1 MRGRVSWCGNVA
13 VVPMRRSILFGATI
27 FTLLNWLKMI
37 SSSRDAQAVPAATV
51 TESHRI
57 PGGKFAR
64 TSLRSVLFITIWFGI
79 VAGFGEGFGLLLFQ
93 GTNWRQWARVM
104 HVSKEILWI
113 SPVVDLCF
121 FLLIGLA
128 VAVVSRIF
136 RGIPAIR
143 VLAFLLIFLAA
154 YDWLMVTGHFYRRAA
169 LLFALGVAVA
179 FSRWF
184 RKHETTAVDGWRRSA
199 PWLAA
204 ALVVVIIGIE
214 GGKRISE
221 SRAVSNLPVAVPGA
235 PNVLV
240 IVVDTLRADHLSSYG
255 YLRET
260 SPNIDRLARN
270 GVLFENA
277 IAPSSWSLP
286 SHASLVTGRAVHQH
300 GMGNV
305 QRMPWLG
312 WGNAGLNGLPTVGEA
327 LQKQGY
333 RTGAFS
339 ANRIYFTSNVGLGRG
354 FIHFEDYFDGMG
366 DRFVRTQ
373 FGREFARLYM
383 NRSEKSKFT
392 RAFRYFGLGA
402 WLDKDSEGSGDYGGI
417 YGIRKRADQVNRE
430 TLRWVARD
438 DQHPFFAFLN
448 YLDVHFGYGGPAGY
462 PKPAWDKGTTID
474 EYDTGI
480 KYTDDFMGQLI
491 NGLDKLG
498 LLRNTIVV
506 VTSDHGEALGDH
518 GLSFHGAALYWDLV
532 HVPLVIY
539 SPGHVP
545 QGVRVERPVTNAD
558 IANTVLSLVGARE
571 NPFPGPSLAALWEG
585 TMHEDWPYVTSE
597 LPQTNTIVAADRAMQ
612 GKIPIA
618 TDSWMKSVVSQQ
630 WQLIRHEK
638 LGDQIYDWNTDR
650 AESTNLIS
658 TPQGRAAAA
667 GLALGLSQ

>member
-1 MRGRVSWCGNVA
+1 
-13 VVPMRRSILFGATI
+13 
-27 FTLLNWLKMI
+27 MI
-37 SSSRDAQAVPAATV
+37 SSRDAQAVPAAAYQTHKV
-51 TESHRI
+51 HKLEVAPTAA
-57 PGGKFAR
+57 P
-64 TSLRSVLFITIWFGI
+64 LRSLFSIAVWFGI
-79 VAGFGEGFGLLLFQ
+79 VAGFGEGLGLLLFQ
-93 GTNWRQWARVM
+93 RISWRQWARVM

-128 VAVVSRIF
+128 VTLVSRVF
-136 RGIPAIR
+136 RRVPAVR
-143 VLAFLLIFLAA
+143 VLVFILVFFTA
-154 YDWLMVTGHFYRRAA
+154 YDWLMLTGHFYRRAA

-179 FSRWF
+179 FGRQFSKYDLASLR
-184 RKHETTAVDGWRRSA
+184 AWRRSA

-204 ALVVVIIGIE
+204 SLVLVVIGIQ
-214 GGKRISE
+214 GGKWIAE
-221 SRAVSNLPVAVPGA
+221 ERAISNLPAVAPGS
-235 PNVLV
+235 PNILV

-255 YLRET
+255 YSRAT

-286 SHASLVTGRAVHQH
+286 SHASLVTGRAVHEH

-305 QRMPWLG
+305 QPMPWMG

-354 FIHFEDYFDGMG
+354 FIHFEDYFDTVG
-366 DRFVRTQ
+366 DCFVRTQ

-383 NRSEKSKFT
+383 NRSAKSKFT
-392 RAFRYFGLGA
+392 RAFQYFGLGA

-417 YGIRKRADQVNRE
+417 YGIRKRAGEVNRE

-438 DQHPFFAFLN
+438 RQHPFFAFLN

-474 EYDTGI
+474 EYDAGV
-480 KYTDDFMGQLI
+480 KYTDDSVGQLLH
-491 NGLDKLG
+491 GLDGLG
-498 LLRNTIVV
+498 VLKNTIVV
-506 VTSDHGEALGDH
+506 ITSDHGESLGDH
-518 GLSFHGAALYWDLV
+518 GLSFHGAALYWELV
-532 HVPLVIY
+532 RVPLIVFY
-539 SPGHVP
+539 PNQSYPNQSHPNQSFPGHVP
-545 QGVRVERPVTNAD
+545 EGIRVQQPVVNAAITNT
-558 IANTVLSLVGARE
+558 ILSLVGTKQ
-571 NPFPGPSLAALWEG
+571 NPFPGPSLAALWGPSAPENS
-585 TMHEDWPYVTSE
+585 PNVASE

-618 TDSWMKSVVSQQ
+618 TDGWMTSVISPQ

-638 LGDQIYDWNTDR
+638 LGDQIYNWKADPGELTDL
-650 AESTNLIS
+650 AN
-658 TPQGRAAAA
+658 TPQGRAAVA
-667 GLALGLSQ
+667 ALGRDISR